1 MLITQG
7 LFLLLNVS
15 VLLQSLFSGNWKN
28 DRSDSIAL
36 NYWLGMD
43 SGVIDVKLSKR
54 LPEGVRQMAMILRKG
69 IIDGSIDPFCRRIVS
84 QDGTVRNDG
93 TKVFTP
99 EQILHMDWLCDNVVG
114 YIPKFEE
121 LLPASQPL
129 VRELGI
135 YRDQIPPEREGAII
149 ENTDHI

>member
-1 MLITQG
+1 M
-7 LFLLLNVS
+7 
-15 VLLQSLFSGNWKN
+15 
-28 DRSDSIAL
+28 
-36 NYWLGMD
+36 
-43 SGVIDVKLSKR
+43 
-54 LPEGVRQMAMILRKG
+54 
-69 IIDGSIDPFCRRIVS
+69 
-84 QDGTVRNDG
+84 RNDG

-121 LLPASQPL
+121 LLPVSQPL

-149 ENTDHI
+149 ENTDRV